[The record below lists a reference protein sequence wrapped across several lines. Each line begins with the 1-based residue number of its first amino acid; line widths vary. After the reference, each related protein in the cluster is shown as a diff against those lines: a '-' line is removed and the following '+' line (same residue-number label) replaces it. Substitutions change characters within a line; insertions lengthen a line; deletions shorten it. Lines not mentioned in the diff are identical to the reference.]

1 MLYVFILQLLL
12 QYAFVVIIIV
22 IVAPFNV
29 VNIVLLD
36 VAFLMLH
43 NLILHGFN
51 VSLCDIPFFSVAL
64 MLHQLRFQ

>member
-22 IVAPFNV
+22 IVAPFNI

-43 NLILHGFN
+43 NL
-51 VSLCDIPFFSVAL
+51 
-64 MLHQLRFQ
+64 MLH